1 MLFLNPDYSN
11 YIYLNR
17 MIRREYLSLFMDY
30 GFDNLSDK
38 SLVGRLS
45 EQYLN
50 NNLNSSLA
58 CNDQYKLFSNRQ
70 PFVLREQ

>member
-1 MLFLNPDYSN
+1 
-11 YIYLNR
+11 

-50 NNLNSSLA
+50 NNLNSSMA
-58 CNDQYKLFSNRQ
+58 CYDQYKLFSNRQ